1 MNFTEI
7 GTDISRAGEELHAV
21 VREVSKTI
29 VGQATLVEAML
40 LALLSD
46 GHLLIE
52 GVPGL
57 AKTRT
62 VRSFS
67 EAVGGS
73 WNRVQFTP
81 DLVPSDL
88 IGTRLWRPDRGEF
101 TTEIGP
107 IMSNFL
113 LADEIN
119 RAPAKVQS
127 ALLEAMEERQVT
139 IGGTTHRLPQPFL
152 VLATMN
158 PIENE
163 GTYALPEAQM
173 DRFLFKVEV
182 GYPGADE
189 ELEIVRRSITGTEA
203 LRTVIHPERIR
214 ELQQLRNR
222 VRVDK
227 ELAAYA
233 IDVVSATRDLA
244 TAGRADLAPYVEL
257 GAGVRASL
265 AIIAGAQSR
274 ALLAARRQITVSD
287 IIAVAPLVLSHR
299 LSMSYRASADGVS
312 AASVVAAV
320 LDVVVK
326 PRSSS

>member
-1 MNFTEI
+1 MNPIET
-7 GTDISRAGEELHAV
+7 GTAFPHAGDELRAV

-29 VGQATLVEAML
+29 VGQSTLIEAML

-88 IGTRLWRPDRGEF
+88 VGTRLWRPDRGEF
-101 TTEIGP
+101 TTEVGP

-139 IGGTTHRLPQPFL
+139 IGGATHRLPQPFL

-189 ELEIVRRSITGTEA
+189 ELEIVRRSITGTEP
-203 LRTVIHPERIR
+203 LCTVIHPERIR
-214 ELQQLRNR
+214 ELQRLRNL
-222 VRVDK
+222 VHVEK

-233 IDVVSATRDLA
+233 IEVVAATRDLTA
-244 TAGRADLAPYVEL
+244 AGRGDLAPYVEL
-257 GAGVRASL
+257 GAGVRASI

-274 ALLAARRQITVSD
+274 ALLAARRQVTVSD
-287 IIAVAPLVLSHR
+287 IVAVAPLVLAHR
-299 LSMSYRASADGVS
+299 LSMSYRASADGVT
-312 AASVVAAV
+312 AASIVAAV
-320 LDVVVK
+320 LDTVVK